1 MRSFFMRRLMQI
13 IPVLLIIILIVFTL
27 VYLAGDPV
35 ALMLPADATE
45 EDVETLRKALK
56 LDRPYIV
63 QLGAYIGHLLTG
75 DFGTS
80 FHYNEPALPLVLE
93 RLPATIE
100 LALAAMIVAIL
111 ISIPLGIWSAMK
123 RNSTVDVA
131 ITGTSVLGAAIPN
144 FWLGIMLI
152 LIFAVNYKW
161 FPVSGR
167 GSLAH
172 LVLPAITLGTGLAA
186 TIARL
191 MRSSLLD
198 VLSQDYIRTAKAK
211 GIRQWPI
218 IFVHSLRNALIP
230 VVTMIALQAGGL
242 MGGALV
248 TEYIFAW
255 PGIGQL
261 LIQSIHVRD
270 MSVIQAATF
279 MIALIVIGLNL
290 FADIMYRWLDPR
302 ITFDERSM

>member
-211 GIRQWPI
+211 GIRHWPI
-218 IFVHSLRNALIP
+218 IFVDSLLNALFP
-230 VVTMIALQAGGL
+230 VVTMIALQASGL
-242 MGGALV
+242 MGGALI

-261 LIQSIHVRD
+261 LIQSIHMRD
-270 MSVIQAATF
+270 MSVIQAATIV
-279 MIALIVIGLNL
+279 IALIVIIINL
-290 FADIMYRWLDPR
+290 CADMIYR
-302 ITFDERSM
+302 